1 MSAKFVGKTAWKV
14 HLGTL
19 TKGHWRFS
27 AVVTDKAGKK
37 ATSNVVTENINVGLA
52 AERSDPGSCPEVT
65 RVRGCRRRSR
75 AAPCAE
81 RGRPA

>member
-1 MSAKFVGKTAWKV
+1 MILTAYRAKQPNAKAKKISMTAKFVGKTAWKA

-37 ATSNVVTENINVGLA
+37 ATSNVVNENINVGLA
-52 AERSDPGSCPEVT
+52 ANAAIPA
-65 RVRGCRRRSR
+65 R
-75 AAPCAE
+75 AA
-81 RGRPA
+81 R